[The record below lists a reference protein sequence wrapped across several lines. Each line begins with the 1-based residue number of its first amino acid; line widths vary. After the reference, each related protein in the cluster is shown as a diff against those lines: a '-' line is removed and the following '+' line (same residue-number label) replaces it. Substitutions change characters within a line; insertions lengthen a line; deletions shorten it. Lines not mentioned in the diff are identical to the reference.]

1 MKWNAGCNDI
11 KSNKVAKLCNVTR
24 GEENKTRKVK
34 KKKTKK
40 KVIEAD
46 MEIAGLNKPKNCC

>member
-34 KKKTKK
+34 KKKNEEKSDK
-40 KVIEAD
+40 GRYGNSGIK
-46 MEIAGLNKPKNCC
+46 